1 MVQMDR
7 LRTGYGIL
15 PYHIYFLIMNTNM
28 DMHMTW
34 QGKLIFI
41 CQKTLIDTYRI

>member
-15 PYHIYFLIMNTNM
+15 PYHIYIFNHEYEYGYAYDLARKTHLYLSENT
-28 DMHMTW
+28 D
-34 QGKLIFI
+34 GYI
-41 CQKTLIDTYRI
+41 